1 MKGIARSK
9 GVDGKWRL
17 LFTTTKGNS
26 SGKLG
31 PLVGEVLQ
39 EIDTDAGLCEFRS
52 SSGALLGGDWK
63 AGVDRVDPCTLNRLT
78 YLQTRNHTTPERTDV
93 NFVRLFGGA
102 VEGALEATWE
112 VTGPNAWKVIFQNIS
127 FKILG
132 VPAVDKK
139 PLPNQA
145 GVWTLTYLDD
155 ELRVLYAAGLTN
167 QGKPAKVSNIYILKR
182 V

>member
-1 MKGIARSK
+1 M
-9 GVDGKWRL
+9 
-17 LFTTTKGNS
+17 
-26 SGKLG
+26 
-31 PLVGEVLQ
+31 
-39 EIDTDAGLCEFRS
+39 
-52 SSGALLGGDWK
+52 
-63 AGVDRVDPCTLNRLT
+63 
-78 YLQTRNHTTPERTDV
+78 

-112 VTGPNAWKVIFQNIS
+112 IAGPNAWTVIFQNIT

-132 VPAVDKK
+132 IPAVNKK

-145 GVWTLTYLDD
+145 GLWTLTYLDD
-155 ELRVLYAAGLTN
+155 DLRILYAAGMTN